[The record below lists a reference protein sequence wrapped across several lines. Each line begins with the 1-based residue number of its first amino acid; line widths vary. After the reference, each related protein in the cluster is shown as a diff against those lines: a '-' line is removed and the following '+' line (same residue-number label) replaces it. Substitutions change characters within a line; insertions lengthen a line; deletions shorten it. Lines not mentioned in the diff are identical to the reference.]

1 MERLLSVKNG
11 VKIMNDLVK
20 RLADELGKTEMANV
34 KYDKQINAV
43 VVNEDAIQIFAHVI
57 HINPNFYYFKLTD
70 KAVIIILDIQN
81 LLEEA

>member
-81 LLEEA
+81 LLEEV